1 MISIL
6 LCAESTSRREIWEN
20 DLSSEPPGTDCEP
33 PFLSRWFLR
42 WFFLFIVLCLRIPH
56 LTIQSVF
63 TDQHLVVSM
72 LHNPAIAKYD
82 DIL

>member
-1 MISIL
+1 MINIL
-6 LCAESTSRREIWEN
+6 LCAESTLRREIWEN
-20 DLSSEPPGTDCEP
+20 DLSPGTDCEP

-42 WFFLFIVLCLRIPH
+42 CFFLFIVLCLRIPH

-63 TDQHLVVSM
+63 TDQHLVVSL